1 LFKREPYAA
10 SSEELTPLWWDWM
23 SVLPAIITALW
34 LLADP
39 RAAHYLP
46 RRGWGAHLLNPQ
58 SVRRIRN
65 MRVRPV
71 SNATL

>member
-1 LFKREPYAA
+1 
-10 SSEELTPLWWDWM
+10 
-23 SVLPAIITALW
+23 VLPAIITALW

-58 SVRRIRN
+58 SVRKIQS
-65 MRVRPV
+65 MRLRPV
-71 SNATL
+71 PKAAP